1 MTLATITARLLMAWL
16 VVIATLHSATASAQP
31 AADDELLLSTG
42 ALEARIAVIGFDAL
56 GMDAER
62 VTRLESLFRNELARL
77 TKNPM
82 PSRRTIDQTI
92 NRSKK
97 LRRCAGKDRCLGD
110 IGQALGVD
118 VVVTGNVA
126 ALGDSY
132 VLNIKVVQAGTG
144 KRLGRIASQPL
155 RGNPDELIDAVRLAA
170 YKLLAPEQLLGSITV
185 LSDLVGA
192 TVYLDGEEVGK
203 TPLSRPIY
211 QLELRDHDLEVKA
224 DGYKSFRQAVNVR
237 FQKTTRVVVRL
248 ATENQPVGD
257 VTGEAIL
264 RRRPAAT
271 PWYGS
276 RWFYIG
282 VGVTAAVVGG
292 VVGYQLAND
301 DEIDCQANPM
311 ACM

>member
-1 MTLATITARLLMAWL
+1 MMTARLLAGAL
-16 VVIATLHSATASAQP
+16 LVIALSHATPAFAQP
-31 AADDELLLSTG
+31 AADDDILLSTG
-42 ALEARIAVIGFDAL
+42 ALEAKIAVIGFDAL

-62 VTRLESLFRNELARL
+62 VTRLEALFRNELARL
-77 TKNPM
+77 ARNPM
-82 PSRRTIDQTI
+82 PSRRTIEQTI
-92 NRSKK
+92 SNSKK
-97 LRRCAGKDRCLGD
+97 LRRCTGEDSCLGE
-110 IGQALGVD
+110 IGEALGVD

-170 YKLLAPEQLLGSITV
+170 YRLLAPEQLLGSITV

-192 TVYLDGEEVGK
+192 TVYLDDKEVGK
-203 TPLSRPIY
+203 TPLPGPIY
-211 QLELRDHDLEVKA
+211 KLQLGEHKLDVKA
-224 DGYKSFRQAVNVR
+224 ADYRPFQQTVNVR

-248 ATENQPVGD
+248 ATEDQPVIGNN
-257 VTGEAIL
+257 GEPIIRK
-264 RRRPAAT
+264 RRAAT

-292 VVGYQLAND
+292 LVGYQLAND
-301 DEIDCQANPM
+301 TEIDCSQNPM
-311 ACM
+311 ACQ